1 VEFVRG
7 ETYRSPGDDPD
18 WCARALDHIARTL
31 IHPIR
36 VGLVMSD
43 GKSIVGNLVG
53 VTGGQVTIDMP
64 RESLSLA
71 VDGEEIDSFRLI
83 PAPPGDPSGEIHG
96 TPG

>member
-7 ETYRSPGDDPD
+7 ETYRSPGDDSD
-18 WCARALDHIARTL
+18 WCARALDHITRTHM
-31 IHPIR
+31 HPIR

-53 VTGGQVTIDMP
+53 VKDRKVTIDMP

-83 PAPPGDPSGEIHG
+83 PAPPGDASDEI
-96 TPG
+96 PG